1 MMVISLI
8 GLLDFFQEN
17 NMLIELVN
25 TEEIDLNNM
34 GLHQSLINLFSSY
47 REGKHLLLSNVDF
60 LNKVAAFS
68 SLGNITCNTAKNLAS
83 KTIEYNQLKDRLS
96 YYCKVDFKKDG
107 IDIAQKSED
116 EKFFTVGYKFF
127 NDTAQIQ
134 ITKLLC
140 EDINDSKLY
149 NLISKHYKACNGFT
163 GIDIKFEICNGGGA
177 NTKYNFDM
185 IKSSNKLCLCLLD
198 SDKKH
203 PASGLG
209 STASKFNLSDDSAI
223 CKHYV
228 IEPHEV
234 ESLIPLGVINRGL
247 EEKKIENLYSYA
259 FDQASAVTNY
269 KPVAK
274 LYFDHKEGLT
284 ISAAVQIDKKYKDN
298 FWVDALK
305 NARNLKRKGCL
316 EKLNCECTPPCIA
329 IPGFGNGLLD
339 AGSSIIEK
347 MSHIKLNEMLPP
359 ELSFQWEL
367 IGSKLISWGCSSSTR
382 VRTS

>member
-1 MMVISLI
+1 
-8 GLLDFFQEN
+8 
-17 NMLIELVN
+17 MLIELIN
-25 TEEIDLNNM
+25 TEEIDLNNIK
-34 GLHQSLINLFSSY
+34 LHSSLINLFSSY
-47 REGKHLLLSNVDF
+47 REGKHLLLSNVKF
-60 LNKVAAFS
+60 LNNVASFS
-68 SLGNITCNTAKNLAS
+68 ALGNLTCNTAKNLAS

-96 YYCKVDFKKDG
+96 YYCKVDLTKENMDATQ
-107 IDIAQKSED
+107 DNEND
-116 EKFFTVGYKFF
+116 NFFVVGYNYF

-149 NLISKHYKACNGFT
+149 NLISNHYKISNGFR

-185 IKSSNKLCLCLLD
+185 IKKSNKLCLCLLD

-203 PASGLG
+203 PSSGLG
-209 STASKFNLSDDSAI
+209 STASKFNISDDSAI

-234 ESLIPLGVINRGL
+234 ESLIPMGVINHGL
-247 EEKKIENLYSYA
+247 AEKKIENLYSYA
-259 FDQASAVTNY
+259 FEQASAVTNY
-269 KPVAK
+269 KPVTK

-284 ISAAVQIDKKYKDN
+284 ISAAVQIDDKYKDN
-298 FWVDALK
+298 FWIDALK
-305 NARNLKRKGCL
+305 NAKNLKRKGCL
-316 EKLNCECTPPCIA
+316 AKLRCDCTPPCIA

-339 AGSSIIEK
+339 AGASIIER

-359 ELSFQWEL
+359 ELSSQWDL
-367 IGSKLISWGCSSSTR
+367 IGSKLTSWGCSSSNR